1 MPLGIALLL
10 KGSSA
15 DLSATLHAI
24 ELAKRTTGIVH
35 AVFVEKRGETATG
48 AVHAEARGRENRRRI
63 EQFVALTRWLGDAE
77 RVSIH
82 IHTLES
88 PADDLLVRF
97 CCTYRIFCLVLGAGD
112 RAATE
117 RKAAWFERLRR
128 RLSGERDWFLPAPW
142 SVIIEPWEEPVFEQ
156 VINRL
161 KKGTWSTA
169 AIRSLAGGLRS
180 GLPQFNS
187 SETN

>member
-1 MPLGIALLL
+1 MTPGIALLL

-35 AVFVEKRGETATG
+35 AVFVEKKE
-48 AVHAEARGRENRRRI
+48 EAGRVAAKARESGRRT
-63 EQFVALTRWLGDAE
+63 EQFMALARWLGDAE
-77 RVSIH
+77 RVIVH
-82 IHTLES
+82 IHKLES
-88 PADDLLVRF
+88 LADDLLVRF
-97 CCTYRIFCLVLGAGD
+97 CCANRIFCLVLGAGD

-117 RKAAWFERLRR
+117 RKAAWFERFRR
-128 RLSGERDWFLPAPW
+128 RISGEQDWFLPAPW

-161 KKGTWSTA
+161 KKGAWSTA
-169 AIRSLAGGLRS
+169 AISSLAGSLRP
-180 GLPQFNS
+180 GLPQFNRN
-187 SETN
+187 ETN